1 MFLYLIHFLWTSQA
15 GIHATETVKLFPQHY
30 GMKMTGYAYSK
41 IMKYRHS
48 AFLLLGLIFCL
59 AVALRTA
66 RCFLTDRIDKD
77 SVLYV
82 NMAKDWVYKG
92 KEHAFERNPRIPPLY
107 PSLMAAG
114 EKAGLGAELSGKAV
128 SVLSGALLVI
138 PVFMISRLLFT
149 NLSIALLSA
158 FLCAVHP
165 SLIRISEDVLRDS
178 LFLLLSVAAL
188 ACAVHAVDQLGRRSY
203 LLWGLGG
210 LFAALATMT
219 RSEGAEFFVAGGF
232 FLTCSL
238 FIGKKHFQQYFAGIC
253 LSFVI
258 FLAVGLAAEKAIDKS
273 SSSWSL
279 IDPRI
284 KGYLMSFVGMSD
296 NALHER
302 EAKYS
307 R

>member
-1 MFLYLIHFLWTSQA
+1 MIGFVYR
-15 GIHATETVKLFPQHY
+15 
-30 GMKMTGYAYSK
+30 K
-41 IMKYRHS
+41 IMKHRHS
-48 AFLLLGLIFCL
+48 VYLLLGVIFCL
-59 AVALRTA
+59 ALALRVA
-66 RCFLTDRIDKD
+66 RTFLTDRIDKD

-82 NMAKDWVYKG
+82 NMAKDWVYQG

-114 EKAGLGAELSGKAV
+114 EKAGLGAEFTGRAV

-149 NLSIALLSA
+149 NVSVALLAA

-178 LFLLLSVAAL
+178 LFLFLSVTAL
-188 ACAVHAVDQLGRRSY
+188 AFAVNAVDKVNGISY
-203 LLWGLGG
+203 LLWGLAGV
-210 LFAALATMT
+210 FASLASMT
-219 RSEGAEFFVAGGF
+219 RSEGAEFFVICAV
-232 FLTCSL
+232 FLALSI
-238 FIGKKHFQQYFAGIC
+238 FMGMKHFQHYFAGVC
-253 LSFVI
+253 LAFFVFI
-258 FLAVGLAAEKAIDKS
+258 GVGLSAETAIDKT

-284 KGYLMSFVGMSD
+284 KGYLESFVGMNEKNLKD
-296 NALHER
+296 R